1 MASIKLFRDFSL
13 KTSKKGCRLLPS
25 TRHYGALLV
34 LGLICL
40 GLGAEPVVAAEDAVK
55 ERFSLYCSVCHG
67 DRGDGASH
75 AQQGLVPP
83 PRDFTDPAFGNTVSR
98 ERLVAAIT
106 NGVPGTAMIAWQTE
120 LSETQIGELA
130 DFILNDFVARP
141 EPSVTVSRTTP
152 APDEATRIY
161 QEACS
166 VCHGDDGKGAIWGQR
181 SLAAVPRNFTTAQAK
196 ADLTRERMIKS
207 VTHGRPGT
215 PMPGFST
222 QLNQE
227 QIAAVVDHIRTR
239 FMGAASLE
247 AGTVVTT
254 SDYHERP
261 FPDRLVGNFER
272 GRSLYFQNCLECHG
286 LSGDGDGPRAYFIF
300 PRPRNFHNEAT
311 RETMNRPRLYDAV
324 ADGVNGREM
333 PAWRFVFAAQDIADV
348 SEFVYREFIAAGEAA
363 TP

>member
-1 MASIKLFRDFSL
+1 MALWVASI
-13 KTSKKGCRLLPS
+13 GP
-25 TRHYGALLV
+25 
-34 LGLICL
+34 
-40 GLGAEPVVAAEDAVK
+40 VAAEDPVS
-55 ERFSLYCSVCHG
+55 ERYSLYCSVCHG
-67 DRGDGASH
+67 DRGNGARH

-120 LSETQIGELA
+120 LTETEIGELA
-130 DFILNDFVARP
+130 DLILNDFVARP
-141 EPSVTVSRTTP
+141 EPSVTVSRTMP

-196 ADLTRERMIKS
+196 TDLTRERMIKS

-247 AGTVVTT
+247 ASAVVTT